1 MLVCVLNPRP
11 VLFPSVSQKEGTR
24 KHGTLFINSGT
35 KLYMRF
41 QSMRNHGNCTS
52 LYKVWILLNLFF
64 LSHSQN
70 AHAFFTLQHM
80 YREKETVHISI
91 YLAKYLSTY
100 LSSTCIFR
108 DNHMLFLTL
117 VLDRLVPIHLL
128 SQKPYIVPT
137 SQLSQSKAPKI
148 IMTWQVSK

>member
-1 MLVCVLNPRP
+1 METAL
-11 VLFPSVSQKEGTR
+11 
-24 KHGTLFINSGT
+24 LFIKFGFC
-35 KLYMRF
+35 LIF
-41 QSMRNHGNCTS
+41 
-52 LYKVWILLNLFF
+52 FF

-80 YREKETVHISI
+80 YREKETVHMSI
-91 YLAKYLSTY
+91 YQAKYLSTY
-100 LSSTCIFR
+100 LSSTGIFR

-117 VLDRLVPIHLL
+117 VLDQLVPIHLL

-148 IMTWQVSK
+148 IMTW